1 MRELVQDKKNMKE
14 ILVTGADGQLGSC
27 LKEIHSNYPEYVFH
41 FTDYKELDIC
51 SQESI
56 SNLLGTHNIFAII
69 NCAAY
74 TAVDKA
80 ETEEEKAFNLNAN
93 APKLLSI
100 EASKRN
106 IHLIHISTDY
116 VFDNSNNTPI
126 SPINKATF
134 PKSVY
139 GKTKLEGEKYI
150 QEFANS
156 YTIIRTAWLYSEYG
170 NNFIKTMIRL
180 GSERE
185 NLNVVYDQIGSPTY
199 AKDLAKVIMQAII
212 QSNSSTKEI
221 LHYSNEGV
229 CSWYDFAKKIM
240 ELNGLSCKVNP
251 ILSKDYPAPA
261 ERPVYSVLDKDSTKK
276 YLNISIPHWEDS
288 LKECLVALNNK

>member
-1 MRELVQDKKNMKE
+1 MKE
-14 ILVTGADGQLGSC
+14 ILVTGAKGQLGSC
-27 LKEIHSNYPEYVFH
+27 LMDIHLNYPSYEFY
-41 FTDYKELDIC
+41 FTDYEELDIC
-51 SQESI
+51 SEGSI
-56 SNLLGTHNIFAII
+56 NEFLDKHNISSII

-80 ETEEEKAFNLNAN
+80 ETEQEKAYNLNAN

-100 EASKRN
+100 QASKRN

-116 VFDNSNNTPI
+116 VFDNSKNTPI
-126 SPINKATF
+126 SPLDKATN

-150 QEFANS
+150 QEIASS

-170 NNFIKTMIRL
+170 NNFVKTMIRL

-185 NLNVVYDQIGSPTY
+185 SLNVVYDQIGSPTY
-199 AKDLAKVIMQAII
+199 AKDLAKAIMEAII
-212 QSNSSTKEI
+212 KSNPSTKEI

-229 CSWYDFAKKIM
+229 CSWHDFAKKIM
-240 ELNGLSCKVNP
+240 QLNNLSCNVNP

-261 ERPVYSVLDKDSTKK
+261 ERPVYSVLDKDATKK
-276 YLNISIPHWEDS
+276 YLGISIPHWEDS
-288 LKECLVALNNK
+288 LKECLTHL

>member
-1 MRELVQDKKNMKE
+1 MKE
-14 ILVTGADGQLGSC
+14 ILVTGAKGQLGSC
-27 LKEIHSNYPEYVFH
+27 LMDIHLNYPSYEFY
-41 FTDYKELDIC
+41 FTDYEELDIC
-51 SQESI
+51 SEGSI
-56 SNLLGTHNIFAII
+56 NEFLDKHNISSII

-80 ETEEEKAFNLNAN
+80 ETEQEKAYNLNAN

-100 EASKRN
+100 QASKRN

-116 VFDNSNNTPI
+116 VFDNSKNTPI
-126 SPINKATF
+126 SPLDKATN

-139 GKTKLEGEKYI
+139 GKTKLEGERNI
-150 QEFANS
+150 QAFANS

-170 NNFIKTMIRL
+170 NNFVKTMIRL

-199 AKDLAKVIMQAII
+199 AKDLAKAIMEAII
-212 QSNSSTKEI
+212 KSNSSTKEI

-240 ELNGLSCKVNP
+240 ELKNLSCKVNP

-276 YLNISIPHWEDS
+276 YLGISIPHWEDS
-288 LKECLVALNNK
+288 LKECLTFL

>member
-1 MRELVQDKKNMKE
+1 MKE
-14 ILVTGADGQLGSC
+14 ILVTGAKGQLGSC
-27 LKEIHSNYPEYVFH
+27 LKDIHFNYPSYKFY
-41 FTDYKELDIC
+41 FTDYEELDIC
-51 SQESI
+51 SEESI
-56 SNLLGTHNIFAII
+56 NEFLDKHNISSIV

-80 ETEEEKAFNLNAN
+80 ETEQEKAYNLNAN

-100 EASKRN
+100 QASKRN

-116 VFDNSNNTPI
+116 VFDNSKNTPI
-126 SPINKATF
+126 SPLDKATN

-139 GKTKLEGEKYI
+139 GKTKLEGEKNI
-150 QEFANS
+150 QAFANS

-170 NNFIKTMIRL
+170 NNFVKTMIRL

-199 AKDLAKVIMQAII
+199 AKDLAKAIMEAII
-212 QSNSSTKEI
+212 KSNSSTKEI

-240 ELNGLSCKVNP
+240 ELKNLSCKVNP

-276 YLNISIPHWEDS
+276 YLGVSVPHWEDS
-288 LKECLVALNNK
+288 LKECLTFL

>member
-1 MRELVQDKKNMKE
+1 MKE
-14 ILVTGADGQLGSC
+14 ILVTGAKGQLGSC
-27 LKEIHSNYPEYVFH
+27 LKDIHLNYPSYKFY
-41 FTDYKELDIC
+41 FTDYEELDIC
-51 SQESI
+51 SEESI
-56 SNLLGTHNIFAII
+56 NEFLDKHNISSIV

-80 ETEEEKAFNLNAN
+80 ETEQEKAYNLNAN

-100 EASKRN
+100 QASKRN

-116 VFDNSNNTPI
+116 VFDNSKNTPI
-126 SPINKATF
+126 SPLDKATN

-139 GKTKLEGEKYI
+139 GKTKLEGEKNI
-150 QEFANS
+150 QAFANS

-170 NNFIKTMIRL
+170 NNFVKTMIRL

-199 AKDLAKVIMQAII
+199 AKDLAKAIMEAII
-212 QSNSSTKEI
+212 KSNPSTKEI

-240 ELNGLSCKVNP
+240 ELKNLSCKVNP

-276 YLNISIPHWEDS
+276 YLGVSVPHWEDS
-288 LKECLVALNNK
+288 LKECLTFL

>member
-1 MRELVQDKKNMKE
+1 MKE
-14 ILVTGADGQLGSC
+14 ILVTGAKGQLGSC
-27 LKEIHSNYPEYVFH
+27 LKDIHFNYPSYKFY
-41 FTDYKELDIC
+41 FTDYEELDIC
-51 SQESI
+51 SEESI
-56 SNLLGTHNIFAII
+56 NEFLDKHNISSIV

-80 ETEEEKAFNLNAN
+80 ETEQEKAYNLNAN

-100 EASKRN
+100 QASKRN

-116 VFDNSNNTPI
+116 VFDNSKNTPI
-126 SPINKATF
+126 SPLDKATN

-139 GKTKLEGEKYI
+139 GKTKLEGEKNI
-150 QEFANS
+150 QAFANS

-170 NNFIKTMIRL
+170 NNFVKTMIRL

-199 AKDLAKVIMQAII
+199 AKDLAKAIMEAII
-212 QSNSSTKEI
+212 KSNPSTKEI

-240 ELNGLSCKVNP
+240 ELKNLSCKVNP

-276 YLNISIPHWEDS
+276 YLGVSVPHWEDS
-288 LKECLVALNNK
+288 LKECLTFL